1 VLAEDWGVFFGLWL
15 QRPLRIAAANP
26 SGRRLADAVVRS
38 CFERL
43 GPDGRLLQIT
53 NAFAS
58 PLQARRLGLVGRRV
72 GLVWL
77 NLPPVQVWSY
87 RRAAGAPIE
96 G

>member
-15 QRPLRIAAANP
+15 QRPLRIAAATP

-58 PLQARRLGLVGRRV
+58 PLPMDRLGIAGREAARV
-72 GLVWL
+72 WANLLPTQIWL
-77 NLPPVQVWSY
+77 Y
-87 RRAAGAPIE
+87 TRRNGASA
-96 G
+96 